1 MKKGLVLGKFMPL
14 HTGHLSLFDFA
25 SHHCDVLY
33 VLLCHS
39 NKEEISGSV
48 REEWIK
54 TSVAK
59 IPNAI
64 FISYLYDEDKL
75 PNSSTSSKEISLQW
89 SNAIKEILPEIDI
102 IFTSEQYGDYIAEF
116 LRIKHMVFDIDR
128 KAIPIS
134 ASLILNKPLL
144 NWNFIADVAKPY
156 FLKKVVL
163 LGTESTGKSTL
174 TKLLATYFKTNYVP
188 EMAREILEKTE
199 DCQPKHL
206 IKIAELHA
214 KEILTRTKNAV
225 RLLFIDT
232 DINIT
237 KSYSKYLFNEK
248 LNTAA
253 WVEEANKADLYIFLE
268 PDCEFVQDGTRL
280 PVLER
285 NKLSLFHKDQLRE
298 MGIPYFSINGNWDER
313 FEKAIV
319 LIKEYFK
326 L

>member
-39 NKEEISGSV
+39 NREEISGSV

-89 SNAIKEILPEIDI
+89 SYVIKEILPEIDI
-102 IFTSEQYGDYIAEF
+102 VFTSEQYGDYIAEF
-116 LRIKHMVFDIDR
+116 MRIKHMAFDIDR
-128 KAIPIS
+128 KVMPIS
-134 ASLILNKPLL
+134 ASSILKNPLL

-214 KEILTRTKNAV
+214 KEILARTKNAV

-268 PDCEFVQDGTRL
+268 PDSEFVQDGTRL

-285 NKLSLFHKDQLRE
+285 NKLNLFHKDQLKE

-313 FEKAIV
+313 FEKAII